1 MIAMG
6 LLFLMLLY
14 IVFFIV
20 VGLSAKR
27 WATRLFGWGIL
38 LAPLVWKTWDIPVG
52 YYHFQNLCETEAGFK
67 IFIPNPAPAR
77 IIRLDSYSY
86 THLYAEEILAKRP
99 SVVAVEAK
107 DKKFNYL
114 SKPVAFAYYERN
126 TEGKVISRLIDE
138 VGNTLGSGDIRV
150 LKSSPSSADYIV
162 TQSLDYPGNR
172 VSRWRQELRYKDGT
186 VIASS
191 TSLDYM
197 WSNPANTLFA
207 QSFHT
212 DRCGSWE
219 LADALIDLV
228 APHIN

>member
-14 IVFFIV
+14 IVLFIV
-20 VGLSAKR
+20 IGLSAKR

-38 LAPLVWKTWDIPVG
+38 VVPLVWKAWDISVG
-52 YYHFQNLCETEAGFK
+52 YYHFQKLCKAEAGFR
-67 IFIPNPAPAR
+67 IFVPDPVPAR
-77 IIRLDSYSY
+77 IIRLNSYSY

-114 SKPVAFAYYERN
+114 SNPIAFAYYERN
-126 TEGKVISRLIDE
+126 PEGKVVSRLMDE
-138 VGNTLGSGDIRV
+138 VGNTLGRGDIRV
-150 LKSSPSSADYIV
+150 LKSFPSSADYTV

-172 VSRWRQELRYKDGT
+172 ISRWRQELRYKDGT
-186 VIASS
+186 VIALS

-212 DRCGSWE
+212 DHCGSLE
-219 LADALIDLV
+219 LADTLIDLV
-228 APHIN
+228 VPHIH